1 MSQSPRHSALEAV
14 ANVAI
19 GYGVALVSQIVV
31 FAGLGVEASFRQNL
45 AIGAW
50 FTGVSLVRSYAVRR
64 MFNRW
69 HT

>member
-19 GYGVALVSQIVV
+19 GYGVALVSQVAI
-31 FAGLGVEASFRQNL
+31 FAYAGIPVSLRQNVVMGL
-45 AIGAW
+45 W
-50 FTGVSLVRSYAVRR
+50 FTGVSLVRSYTVRR
-64 MFNRW
+64 IFNRW